1 MGKDHDTPWSRLYL
15 SLFLVSLLTMESLDH
30 TEVLGLPRRIL
41 EVGRIQGNIWELRTI
56 AVLQR
61 IKVF

>member
-1 MGKDHDTPWSRLYL
+1 MEQVVSK
-15 SLFLVSLLTMESLDH
+15 SLFLVSLLTMERLDH